1 MAENKVRV
9 VFEAFMDKF
18 RGDVKA
24 AAKATLEIG
33 DAGVEASKKVNF
45 DDANDSANLLEKNLK
60 RVEKTLKTMAIGYI
74 GKKLF
79 DGTKE
84 NLDYAMEFQDGMK
97 AVHTLLPDMTEMA
110 LGEMSKQAKQFAKDM
125 KVLPEN
131 ITPAIYDAI
140 SAGVLDIEVFDFL
153 KDAQVAA
160 RGGRTDLATSVDF
173 LTNVINA
180 YGAEVITATE
190 ASDAM
195 FIGMRNG
202 KVSFDEM
209 AAHMYSIV
217 PVASGL
223 ELPFDN
229 IAAAVGRMG
238 AQSTPVAQAT
248 TQLGAFLRELSSVET
263 KGGDIFHQATK
274 KTLRQFIAE
283 GNNIQDIIMVMDA
296 AAKQLNL
303 EAIELFSSKEAGN
316 VVLSLTNGKEEFTQ
330 DLIAMQNAGGDTE
343 EAFKKMDSTLKATF
357 DGIKSKIAVFKLD
370 IADKYF
376 PQVQDAATKLDGSF
390 TKLDQNGTLD
400 SLATSIGG
408 LVSSV
413 ITQFDRIVNN
423 IDGLIEKIDSL
434 ASFIDTSLPGAIEV
448 VKALAWAFLAVKTG
462 MLIKDGIGLFQ
473 GAIKLLS
480 PAIGL
485 LTTGLYGASAAQTT
499 LNTTM
504 ALNPIGIMIIAI
516 GLLVMAILNLS
527 DEYMSFNDFVM
538 VSFELI
544 KIAFYSLLWVLVKG
558 FDIIVWGLDKL
569 IGWIPGIGE
578 TLEAVRDTSK
588 KALAGLNIA
597 IDESLDKI
605 NELNN
610 KEIKDKSP
618 KPVYYKGADDEFYPD
633 PNRPIKEQID
643 EFNGLKGKRKE
654 TTEDTEDPYKPASTI
669 YDISTDKG
677 KKKKE
682 KTIHDK
688 IREVKDK
695 TNPDIDLYESRSDL
709 AKIKEDDK
717 GVKQNKNLIIETLR
731 KQAGDMLNLQLSS
744 KGQDVKIVEAARN
757 KLLVKIE
764 ETLKDINDGVG
775 KMVGDFNTPSD
786 LRVLTEYQYK
796 VEKSDNKLSKRL
808 IYSPDVSMYLTIADT
823 GEKGVNQV
831 KDEINHFTG
840 AIFDNKN
847 DLVTKFM
854 QDVTRN

>member
-18 RGDVKA
+18 KRDVKD

-33 DAGVEASKKVNF
+33 DAGSDASKKVNF
-45 DDANDSANLLEKNLK
+45 DKANDSVNLLEKNLN
-60 RVEKTLKTMAIGYI
+60 RVAGTIKAMAVGYI

-84 NLDYAMEFQDGMK
+84 NLDYIMDFQDGMK
-97 AVHTLLPDMTEMA
+97 AVHTLLPELSEA
-110 LGEMSKQAKQFAKDM
+110 GLGEASKQVKEFAKEM
-125 KVLPEN
+125 KVLPEY
-131 ITPAIYDAI
+131 ITPALYDSI
-140 SAGVLDIEVFDFL
+140 SAGVPDVEVFDFL
-153 KDAQVAA
+153 KDAQIAA
-160 RGGRTDLATSVDF
+160 VGGRTDLATSVDF

-180 YGAEVITATE
+180 YGREVITATE

-296 AAKQLNL
+296 AAKQLNV

-316 VVLSLTNGKEEFTQ
+316 VVLSLTKGKEEFTQ
-330 DLIAMQNAGGDTE
+330 DLIAMQNAGGDTG

-357 DGIKSKIAVFKLD
+357 DGIKSRIAVFKLD
-370 IADKYF
+370 IAEKYF
-376 PQVQDAATKLDGSF
+376 PQVQDATTKLEESF
-390 TKLDQNGTLD
+390 IKLDENGTLNN
-400 SLATSIGG
+400 LATSIGG

-413 ITQFDRIVNN
+413 ITQFDNI
-423 IDGLIEKIDSL
+423 IDGIIEKIDSL

-462 MLIKDGIGLFQ
+462 MLIKDGISLFQ
-473 GAIKLLS
+473 GGIKILT
-480 PAIGL
+480 PIIAGL
-485 LTTGLYGASAAQTT
+485 TKGLWGATTAQTT

-504 ALNPIGIMIIAI
+504 ALNPIGAIIIAI
-516 GLLVMAILNLS
+516 SLLIMAILNLS
-527 DEYMSFNDFVM
+527 GEYMSFNDFLL

-558 FDIIVWGLDKL
+558 FDIIIWGLDKL

-578 TLEAVRDTSK
+578 ALEKVADVSG
-588 KALAGLNIA
+588 KALDRLSSS
-597 IDESLDKI
+597 IDDSIRKI
-605 NELNN
+605 DELNN
-610 KEIKDKSP
+610 KEIKDKIP
-618 KPVYYKGADDEFYPD
+618 KPGTPGGGMTPEQEDLALAQYAAKAEKGTTKNTIESEKQEKDIYKVSSK
-633 PNRPIKEQID
+633 KE
-643 EFNGLKGKRKE
+643 
-654 TTEDTEDPYKPASTI
+654 
-669 YDISTDKG
+669 

-682 KTIHDK
+682 KTKTIHDR
-688 IREVKDK
+688 IREVQDK

-709 AKIKEDDK
+709 AKVKEDDK
-717 GVKQNKNLIIETLR
+717 GVKQNKNLIVETLR

-764 ETLKDINDGVG
+764 ETLKDINDGVS

-796 VEKSDNKLSKRL
+796 VDKSDNNLSKRYV
-808 IYSPDVSMYLTIADT
+808 YSPKVNMYLTIPDT
-823 GEKGVNQV
+823 GEKGIAQTKAEV
-831 KDEINHFTG
+831 EHFTG
-840 AIFDNKN
+840 AIFDDDKN